1 MPKRLLLAIAVSFSP
16 FNVAGFTLPTTL
28 TVPRSSKA
36 GESQIHRLPNQNKYV
51 TSFKASAAVDTD
63 APTET
68 AALGAWI
75 PLGSASCLD
84 GLTPTQITVCGL
96 DLVVWQ
102 SKDKTSK
109 KGALG
114 TFSAFMDACPH
125 RLAPLSHGRVDPVT
139 GCLGE
144 SSSDVVLHLF
154 LLYILYTLTYTFCL
168 YFHLQNAPIT
178 VGHSTQTAI

>member
-16 FNVAGFTLPTTL
+16 SNVAGFTLPTTL
-28 TVPRSSKA
+28 TVPRSSKV
-36 GESQIHRLPNQNKYV
+36 GGSQIHRLTNQNKYV
-51 TSFKASAAVDTD
+51 TSFKASTD

-102 SKDKTSK
+102 SKDKSSK
-109 KGALG
+109 KGDLG

-125 RLAPLSHGRVDPVT
+125 RLAPLSQGRVDPVT